1 METFPHCSS
10 SCTRSQPGTLM
21 QNSFFIE
28 FYYRAPYHNFFWLF
42 NPTRKGVA
50 EYPWVPF
57 LFIFTYDSQYLPTR
71 AHMRTIPT
79 NQSPRSDNTY
89 QPEPTFG
96 QYLPT
101 RAHVRTIPTNQ
112 SPHADNTYQSEPTFG
127 QYLPTRA
134 HERTIPTNQSPRA
147 DNTYQSEPT
156 CGQ

>member
-89 QPEPTFG
+89 QPEPTSG

-112 SPHADNTYQSEPTFG
+112 SP
-127 QYLPTRA
+127 
-134 HERTIPTNQSPRA
+134 RA
-147 DNTYQSEPT
+147 DNKGGVCRTTKPGFRGIFKRTYFLFLMP
-156 CGQ
+156 